1 MASIHRYYFRFWKL
15 VNHLRHAKLPLF
27 LAFSTWVHTPT
38 CEQNTTEKMETDPK
52 LVFSKIIWHWNWC
65 TRHSLISKT
74 NIAHASASFLV
85 AFRIVSELLSAY
97 VLTNLFPMIF
107 REYDILSFLRN
118 LALHQKGPLTSWQK
132 TFSMSHNVMAVIVVN
147 SHDYKFIAREIKS
160 FYYNCMTL
168 QNSCSYYSHG

>member
-1 MASIHRYYFRFWKL
+1 MQLLCLSLRMACIHARYYFRFWKL

-27 LAFSTWVHTPT
+27 LAFSTRVHTPT
-38 CEQNTTEKMETDPK
+38 CEQNTSEKIETDPK
-52 LVFSKIIWHWNWC
+52 LVFSRIIWHWNRC

-132 TFSMSHNVMAVIVVN
+132 SFSMSDNVMAVIVVN
-147 SHDYKFIAREIKS
+147 AHD
-160 FYYNCMTL
+160 
-168 QNSCSYYSHG
+168 